1 MDIAVSPDIL
11 KIWNSISFASGARP
25 LYYPGNAAKHHAQG
39 PSRGRGFFL
48 FPWQKKEHSHV

>member
-11 KIWNSISFASGARP
+11 KIWNPISFASGARP

-39 PSRGRGFFL
+39 PSRGRGFFHL
-48 FPWQKKEHSHV
+48 ILKGLNFP